1 MCNRYEYDLAEWEIR
16 ELVEHYKL
24 TGHSLREPTE
34 VFANGPG
41 MVVVDRGDERV
52 LERMLW
58 GLSSWTEGRWLI
70 NFRNPEFEPWK
81 SLIENKARRCV
92 VPATSFAGSGRDT
105 GGRQRLQW
113 FALRNRRPFMFAG
126 VWTKWR
132 GDRGT
137 NGAPNVGE
145 HRLYSIMTTEANAV
159 VQPVDDVIPVILT
172 TVAEVEQWLTGSVE
186 EALALQRPAADDVIK
201 LLADEKK
208 AA

>member
-1 MCNRYEYDLAEWEIR
+1 
-16 ELVEHYKL
+16 
-24 TGHSLREPTE
+24 
-34 VFANGPG
+34 
-41 MVVVDRGDERV
+41 MVVVDRGDERA

-159 VQPVDDVIPVILT
+159 VQPVDDVMPVILT

>member
-41 MVVVDRGDERV
+41 MVVVDRGDERA

-81 SLIENKARRCV
+81 SLIENKARRS
-92 VPATSFAGSGRDT
+92 PT
-105 GGRQRLQW
+105 
-113 FALRNRRPFMFAG
+113 RPNPEG
-126 VWTKWR
+126 
-132 GDRGT
+132 
-137 NGAPNVGE
+137 
-145 HRLYSIMTTEANAV
+145 
-159 VQPVDDVIPVILT
+159 
-172 TVAEVEQWLTGSVE
+172 
-186 EALALQRPAADDVIK
+186 LALFGLGAS
-201 LLADEKK
+201 DEVR
-208 AA
+208 